1 MTKKLIDHT
10 IEEFASELASSSP
23 APGGGSVGALC
34 GVLAASL
41 VSMVASLTVGKE
53 KYAAAEEKMHQ
64 LLRDSAKLREE
75 LQKLVDKDAEA
86 FTGFMDA
93 MRLPKETAEEK
104 TERSQAM
111 QEALRNSCVV
121 PLRIAELTLEIADLA
136 AVAAEEGNSNAV
148 TDAGVAAR
156 LCEAAFFAGSYNV
169 RVNLLSVKD
178 EDFKKS
184 AADKLTKWQK
194 ELRIKL
200 IPVYDYCE
208 EELLLS

>member
-34 GVLAASL
+34 GVLAAGL

-53 KYAAAEEKMHQ
+53 KYAAVEENMQQLINNAE
-64 LLRDSAKLREE
+64 KLRKE
-75 LQKLVDKDAEA
+75 LQVLVDKDAEA
-86 FTGFMDA
+86 FNGFMAA
-93 MRLPKETAEEK
+93 MKLPKETTEEK
-104 TERSQAM
+104 IKRSQAM

-121 PLRIAELTLEIADLA
+121 PLRIAELTLEIANLA
-136 AVAAEEGNSNAV
+136 AIAAEEGNSNAV

-169 RVNLLSVKD
+169 RINLLSLKD
-178 EDFKKS
+178 EGFKKS
-184 AADKLTKWQK
+184 ATDKLSKWQK
-194 ELRIKL
+194 ELKIKL
-200 IPVYDYCE
+200 IPVYNHCE
-208 EELLLS
+208 DELAL

>member
-34 GVLAASL
+34 GVLAAGL

-53 KYAAAEEKMHQ
+53 KYAAVEENMQQLINNAE
-64 LLRDSAKLREE
+64 KLRKE
-75 LQKLVDKDAEA
+75 LQVLVDKDAEA
-86 FTGFMDA
+86 FNGFMAA
-93 MRLPKETAEEK
+93 MKLPKETTEEK
-104 TERSQAM
+104 IKRSQAM

-121 PLRIAELTLEIADLA
+121 PLRIAELTLEIANLA
-136 AVAAEEGNSNAV
+136 AIAAEEGNSNAV

-169 RVNLLSVKD
+169 RVNLLSLKD
-178 EDFKKS
+178 EGFKES
-184 AADKLTKWQK
+184 ATDKLSKWQK
-194 ELRIKL
+194 ELKIKL
-200 IPVYDYCE
+200 IPVYNHCE
-208 EELLLS
+208 NELAL